1 MKKIAVFASGGGTD
15 FQSVID
21 ANERENFCV
30 IEYLVAS
37 KPEIGAIARAKRH
50 GIKTLTFDKT
60 TETKNQ
66 FYARVAQTLKE
77 AGVEYIV
84 LAGWLLVVPAEF
96 IKQFENAIINIHPS
110 LIPSF
115 CGMGYYGIHVHE
127 KAIEYGVKLSGATVH
142 FVEADVDGGAILMQR
157 AVEVLPDDTP
167 EDLQARILKE
177 EHKML
182 PECVKLLCQGKV
194 KKEGRTVRILT
205 DIK

>member
-15 FQSVID
+15 FQSVVD
-21 ANERENFCV
+21 ANEQDNFCI

-37 KPEIGAIARAKRH
+37 KPNIGAIERAKKH
-50 GIKTLTFDKT
+50 GIKTLVYDREVYANK
-60 TETKNQ
+60 EG
-66 FYARVAQTLKE
+66 FYADVAKILK
-77 AGVEYIV
+77 ASGVEYIV
-84 LAGWLLVVPAEF
+84 LAGWLLVVPASF
-96 IKQFENAIINIHPS
+96 IAQFENAIVNIHPS

-157 AVEVLPDDTP
+157 AVAVEVDDTP
-167 EDLQARILKE
+167 QSLQAKILKE

-194 KKEGRTVRILT
+194 RKEGRKVRILE
-205 DIK
+205 